1 MEIIHRFTDIEKGR
15 KSMAKF
21 KKLNYEQTAFFFEQ
35 LWLMVNTGMQLDDG
49 LEILSEDIEDSN
61 ISAICRF
68 LAEKT
73 EGGTALSDAISETGA
88 FPSYS
93 VRMTEIGCMSGK
105 LDETLKG
112 LSEYYEGRADME
124 RTVRYAVFHPCM
136 LLVMMTI
143 VMIILVV
150 KIIPMFTDIFSRFDT
165 GIGSAVQDIV
175 GIAYGAGEVI
185 LVVLI
190 AIILVVGIILLVPPV
205 KSGFLKLA
213 SVFPLTRGISR
224 TLAQAKLADAMCL
237 MITSGIDPEE
247 AIEHCQGIISD
258 KKLSAQLA
266 DCHERVRKGEY
277 FSDAI
282 CKSGIL
288 PKMQARS
295 LKIAYTSGS
304 FEAVWRKISARANE
318 EAQRTVSN
326 LLSLVEPAIVLLLA
340 VMIGSVL
347 LTIMIPLMNIM
358 SALG

>member
-1 MEIIHRFTDIEKGR
+1 
-15 KSMAKF
+15 MAKF
-21 KKLNYEQTAFFFEQ
+21 KRLNLEQTAFFFEQ

-49 LEILSEDIEDSN
+49 LEILSEDIDDKN
-61 ISAICRF
+61 LSAVCHF
-68 LAEKT
+68 LSLKT
-73 EGGTALSDAISETGA
+73 DTGTSISDAIAETGV
-88 FPSYS
+88 FPPYA
-93 VRMTEIGCMSGK
+93 VRMTEIGCMTGK
-105 LDETLKG
+105 LEETLKG

-150 KIIPMFTDIFSRFDT
+150 KIIPMFTEIFSQFDA
-165 GIGSAVQDIV
+165 GIGSAVRDIV
-175 GIAYGAGEVI
+175 NIAYGAGEVI

-190 AIILVVGIILLVPPV
+190 VLIVFLAVVLLIPPV
-205 KSGFLKLA
+205 KRGMLKFA
-213 SVFPLTRGISR
+213 SVFPLTKGISR
-224 TLAQAKLADAMCL
+224 TLAQAKFADAMCI
-237 MITSGIDPEE
+237 MIVSGIDPEE
-247 AIEHCQGIISD
+247 ALEHCQGLITDKTLLSQISECL
-258 KKLSAQLA
+258 KK
-266 DCHERVRKGEY
+266 VREGEY

-282 CKSGIL
+282 AVSGIL
-288 PKMQARS
+288 PKMHARS

-304 FEAVWRKISARANE
+304 FEAVWRKISRRSNE
-318 EAQRTVSN
+318 AAQRTIAN

>member
-1 MEIIHRFTDIEKGR
+1 MV
-15 KSMAKF
+15 KF
-21 KKLNYEQTAFFFEQ
+21 KKLNFEQTAFFFEQ

-49 LEILSEDIEDSN
+49 LEILSEDMEDGN
-61 ISAICRF
+61 LSAICRF
-68 LAEKT
+68 LSLKVDTGTSIAE
-73 EGGTALSDAISETGA
+73 AIAETGA

-93 VRMTEIGCMSGK
+93 VRMTEIGCMSGR

-136 LLVMMTI
+136 LLIMMTI

-150 KIIPMFTDIFSRFDT
+150 KIIPMFTEIFSRFDA
-165 GIGSAVQDIV
+165 GIGSTVQDIV

-185 LVVLI
+185 LIVLI
-190 AIILVVGIILLVPPV
+190 AFILLIGIILLVSPV
-205 KSGFLKLA
+205 KRAVLKLA

-247 AIEHCQGIISD
+247 ALEHCTGLITD
-258 KKLSAQLA
+258 KKLSAQLS
-266 DCHERVRKGEY
+266 DCLERVRKGEY

-282 CKSGIL
+282 CQSGIL
-288 PKMQARS
+288 PKMYARS

-304 FEAVWRKISARANE
+304 FETVWRKISSRANE
-318 EAQRTVSN
+318 EAQRTVAN

-340 VMIGSVL
+340 VMIGAVL

>member
-1 MEIIHRFTDIEKGR
+1 
-15 KSMAKF
+15 MARF
-21 KKLNYEQTAFFFEQ
+21 KKLNFEQTAFFFEQ

-49 LEILSEDIEDSN
+49 LEILSEDIEDARLGEVCHFLSEK
-61 ISAICRF
+61 IDTGTSVSEAI
-68 LAEKT
+68 A
-73 EGGTALSDAISETGA
+73 ETGV
-88 FPSYS
+88 FPPYA
-93 VRMTEIGCMSGK
+93 VRMTEIGCMTGK
-105 LDETLKG
+105 LEETLKG

-150 KIIPMFTDIFSRFDT
+150 KIIPMFTEIFSQFDA

-175 GIAYGAGEVI
+175 SIAYGAGEII
-185 LVVLI
+185 LAVLI
-190 AIILVVGIILLVPPV
+190 ALIALIAVILLVPPV
-205 KSGFLKLA
+205 KKAMMKLA

-237 MITSGIDPEE
+237 MIISGIQPEE
-247 AIEHCQGIISD
+247 ALEHAAGLISD

-266 DCHERVRKGEY
+266 DCLERVRRGEY

-282 CKSGIL
+282 CQSGIL
-288 PKMQARS
+288 PKMHARS

-304 FEAVWRKISARANE
+304 FETVWRKISQRADE
-318 EAQRTVSN
+318 EAHRTVTN
-326 LLSLVEPAIVLLLA
+326 LLSMVEPAIVLLLA

>member
-1 MEIIHRFTDIEKGR
+1 
-15 KSMAKF
+15 MAKL
-21 KKLNYEQTAFFFEQ
+21 KKLNFEQTAFFFEQ
-35 LWLMVNTGMQLDDG
+35 LWLMINTGMQLDDG
-49 LEILSEDIEDSN
+49 LEILSEDMEDSN
-61 ISAICRF
+61 ISAICSF

-73 EGGTALSDAISETGA
+73 EQGMPLSEAIAESGA
-88 FPSYS
+88 FPEYS
-93 VRMTEIGCMSGK
+93 VRMTEIGGMSGK

-136 LLVMMTI
+136 LLVMMTV

-150 KIIPMFTDIFSRFDT
+150 KIIPMFTEIFSQFDT

-175 GIAYGAGEVI
+175 SIAYGAGEII
-185 LVVLI
+185 LIVLI
-190 AIILVVGIILLVPPV
+190 ALIVLIGIILLVPPV
-205 KSGFLKLA
+205 KKAVLKLA

-237 MITSGIDPEE
+237 MITSGIEPEE
-247 AIEHCQGIISD
+247 ALEHCAGLISD
-258 KKLSAQLA
+258 KKLSAQLS
-266 DCHERVRKGEY
+266 DCLERVRKGEY
-277 FSDAI
+277 FSEAI
-282 CKSGIL
+282 CESGIL
-288 PKMQARS
+288 PKMYARS

-304 FEAVWRKISARANE
+304 FDAVWRKISIRTNE

-340 VMIGSVL
+340 VMIGAVL

>member
-1 MEIIHRFTDIEKGR
+1 
-15 KSMAKF
+15 MAKF
-21 KKLNYEQTAFFFEQ
+21 KRLNFEQTAFFFEQ

-49 LEILSEDIEDSN
+49 LTILAEDIDDSN
-61 ISAICRF
+61 ISAICNF
-68 LAEKT
+68 LAKKIDT
-73 EGGTALSDAISETGA
+73 GTSVSEAIAETGV
-88 FPSYS
+88 FPAYS

-105 LDETLKG
+105 LEETLKG

-150 KIIPMFTDIFSRFDT
+150 KIIPMFTEIFSQFDA

-175 GIAYGAGEVI
+175 SIAYGAGEVI
-185 LVVLI
+185 LIVLI
-190 AIILVVGIILLVPPV
+190 AFILFIGVVILVPPV
-205 KSGFLKLA
+205 RRAMLKFA

-247 AIEHCQGIISD
+247 ALEYCCGIITD
-258 KKLSAQLA
+258 RKLSAQLS
-266 DCHERVRKGEY
+266 DCLERVRRGEY

-282 CKSGIL
+282 CQSGIL
-288 PKMQARS
+288 PKIHARS

-304 FEAVWRKISARANE
+304 FEAVWRKISLRAND

>member
-1 MEIIHRFTDIEKGR
+1 
-15 KSMAKF
+15 MAKF
-21 KKLNYEQTAFFFEQ
+21 KRLNFEQTAFFFEQ

-49 LEILSEDIEDSN
+49 LEILSEDIDDKN
-61 ISAICRF
+61 ISALCRF

-73 EGGTALSDAISETGA
+73 ESGVSLAESVSESGA
-88 FPSYS
+88 FPQYA
-93 VRMTEIGCMSGK
+93 VRMTEIGCMTGK

-112 LSEYYEGRADME
+112 LSEYYEGRADTE

-136 LLVMMTI
+136 LLVMMTV

-150 KIIPMFTDIFSRFDT
+150 KIIPMFTDIFSQFDA
-165 GIGSAVQDIV
+165 GIGSAVRDIV
-175 GIAYGAGEVI
+175 NIAYGAGEVI

-190 AIILVVGIILLVPPV
+190 MLIVLLAVILFIPPV
-205 KSGFLKLA
+205 KVAMLKLA
-213 SVFPLTRGISR
+213 SVFPLTKGISR
-224 TLAQAKLADAMCL
+224 TLAQAKFADAMCM
-237 MITSGIDPEE
+237 MITGGIDPEE
-247 AIEHCQGIISD
+247 ALEYCQGLITDKTLLSQISD
-258 KKLSAQLA
+258 CL
-266 DCHERVRKGEY
+266 ERVRKGEY

-282 CKSGIL
+282 AQSGIL
-288 PKMQARS
+288 PKMYARS

-304 FEAVWRKISARANE
+304 FEAVWRKISRRSNE
-318 EAQRTVSN
+318 AAQRTVAN